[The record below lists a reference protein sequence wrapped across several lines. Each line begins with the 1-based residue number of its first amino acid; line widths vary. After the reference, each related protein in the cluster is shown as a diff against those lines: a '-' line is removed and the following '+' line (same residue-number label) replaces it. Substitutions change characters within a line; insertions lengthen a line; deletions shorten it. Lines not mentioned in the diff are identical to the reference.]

1 MQPFIQKNIFS
12 VVIVAAMFVV
22 ALISSF
28 TVIAIQTERDSINVE
43 VRRMNKRIKT
53 LETKEIPE
61 ARVHRDSICNATTVR
76 EKASRRGL
84 RDADR
89 MHVIHVRTLNV
100 PYGRSP
106 AEVDPRAE
114 AIALASLKSSS
125 LGASGFSARQ

>member
-22 ALISSF
+22 ALVSSF

-43 VRRMNKRIKT
+43 VRRMNKRIKV
-53 LETKEIPE
+53 LETKELPE

-76 EKASRRGL
+76 EKASRKGF

-89 MHVIHVRTLNV
+89 QHVIHVRTLNI

-106 AEVDPRAE
+106 VEPNPRAE
-114 AIALASLKSSS
+114 AIALASLGSGSWGTS
-125 LGASGFSARQ
+125 ASSARQ